1 MPEGRVESRVCA
13 AREKHV
19 SAIDAWVFVAAVFG
33 VLWVFWALLMFTL
46 THLELA
52 RRRTV
57 RVEPVAEA
65 DER

>member
-1 MPEGRVESRVCA
+1 M
-13 AREKHV
+13 